1 MPILSL
7 SAVALGLKMAMAGYE
22 ALSEGR
28 DELSPE
34 QEAAVRAEGREQKG
48 EWKELLE
55 D

>member
-1 MPILSL
+1 MPILSMT
-7 SAVALGLKMAMAGYE
+7 AVMLGLKMAMAGYE
-22 ALSEGR
+22 ALNEGR

-34 QEAAVRAEGREQKG
+34 QEAAVRAEGRGQKA